1 MKTFV
6 VIGLGRFGTAVATE
20 LSALGHEVLAI
31 DGLEENVQK
40 VADQVTHAVAG
51 DARDP
56 AVLRAMGVRNYDCA
70 IVAVGD
76 DVGNSA
82 LITLNLKDIGM
93 KEVICKAQSHVH
105 RKVLEK
111 IGADRVVFHEH
122 EMGVKLAQG
131 LSSSNVLNF
140 IEVSDDYGIVEL
152 AVPNSWRYH
161 SIRELDVRNTY
172 HVNIIAVRKAK
183 DADHALDVAPGAEY
197 VLENGDHVVVL
208 GRSEA
213 INLLHEVK

>member
-1 MKTFV
+1 
-6 VIGLGRFGTAVATE
+6 
-20 LSALGHEVLAI
+20 
-31 DGLEENVQK
+31 
-40 VADQVTHAVAG
+40 
-51 DARDP
+51 
-56 AVLRAMGVRNYDCA
+56 MGVRNYDCA

-111 IGADRVVFHEH
+111 IGADRVVFPEH

>member
-20 LSALGHEVLAI
+20 LCTLGHEVLAV
-31 DGLEENVQK
+31 DGREENVQAA
-40 VADQVTHAVAG
+40 ADKVTHAVMG

-56 AVLRAMGVRNYDCA
+56 AVLKALGVRNYDCA

-82 LITLNLKDIGM
+82 LITLNLKEIGV
-93 KEVICKAQSHVH
+93 KEVIAKAQSHVH

-111 IGADRVVFHEH
+111 IGADRVVFPEH
-122 EMGVKLAQG
+122 EMGAKLAQG

-140 IEVSDDYGIVEL
+140 IELSDDYGIVEL
-152 AVPNSWRYH
+152 TAPRSWVGH
-161 SIRELDVRNTY
+161 TLKELDVRAKY
-172 HVNIIAVRKAK
+172 GVNIIAIRDGASRR
-183 DADHALDVAPGAEY
+183 LEVAPGADY
-197 VLENGDHVVVL
+197 ALRSGDVVVTL
-208 GRSEA
+208 GRNED
-213 INLLHEVK
+213 INRLHDL

>member
-1 MKTFV
+1 
-6 VIGLGRFGTAVATE
+6 
-20 LSALGHEVLAI
+20 
-31 DGLEENVQK
+31 
-40 VADQVTHAVAG
+40 
-51 DARDP
+51 
-56 AVLRAMGVRNYDCA
+56 
-70 IVAVGD
+70 
-76 DVGNSA
+76 
-82 LITLNLKDIGM
+82 M
-93 KEVICKAQSHVH
+93 KEFTYVIRDAEGLHA
-105 RKVLEK
+105 RPAGLL
-111 IGADRVVFHEH
+111 
-122 EMGVKLAQG
+122 VKLAQG

>member
-6 VIGLGRFGTAVATE
+6 VIGLGRFGSAVATE
-20 LSALGHEVLAI
+20 LCILGHEVLAI
-31 DGLEENVQK
+31 DATEENVMA
-40 VADQVTHAVAG
+40 VADHVTHAVTG

-56 AVLRAMGVRNYDCA
+56 AVLRALGVRNYDCA

-82 LITLNLKDIGM
+82 LITLNLKEIGV

-111 IGADRVVFHEH
+111 IGADRVVFPEH

-131 LSSSNVLNF
+131 LSSSNVINF
-140 IEVSDDYGIVEL
+140 IELSDDFGIVEL
-152 AVPNSWRYH
+152 GTPKSWQNRT
-161 SIRELDVRNTY
+161 IRELDVRAKF
-172 HVNIIAVRKAK
+172 HVNIIAIRKAVGGE
-183 DADHALDVAPGAEY
+183 LLVAPGGDY
-197 VLENGDHVVVL
+197 VLGPKDTVVTL
-208 GRSEA
+208 GRNDD
-213 INLLHEVK
+213 INRLHDL

>member
-20 LSALGHEVLAI
+20 LCTLGHEVLAV
-31 DGLEENVQK
+31 DGREENVQAA
-40 VADQVTHAVAG
+40 ADKVTHAVMG

-56 AVLRAMGVRNYDCA
+56 AVLKALGVRNYDCA

-82 LITLNLKDIGM
+82 LITLNLKEIGV
-93 KEVICKAQSHVH
+93 KEVIAKAQSHVH

-111 IGADRVVFHEH
+111 IGADRVVFPEH

-131 LSSSNVLNF
+131 LSSSSVLNF
-140 IEVSDDYGIVEL
+140 IELSDDFGIVEL
-152 AVPNSWRYH
+152 EIPKSWQQR
-161 SIRELDVRNTY
+161 SIRDLDVRAKH
-172 HVNIIAVRKAK
+172 HVNIIAVRKGSTGTLEVAPGGDYVLEAK
-183 DADHALDVAPGAEY
+183 DA
-197 VLENGDHVVVL
+197 VVTL
-208 GRSEA
+208 GRNED
-213 INLLHEVK
+213 INRLHDL